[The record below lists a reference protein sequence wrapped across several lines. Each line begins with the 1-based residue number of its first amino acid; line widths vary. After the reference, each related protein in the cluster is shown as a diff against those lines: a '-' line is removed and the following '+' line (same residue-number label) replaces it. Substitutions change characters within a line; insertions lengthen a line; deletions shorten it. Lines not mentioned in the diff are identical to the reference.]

1 MFGNVFAKC
10 SWKKITHLKTIYNSI
25 KEEVKKNIKVKDSVL
40 GNVGDWKRSHYIIL
54 SEIIKE
60 ELAHSEQLKN
70 DKIFE
75 LGNTISHIT
84 LQRFFENDYQDKTH
98 NDLRF
103 LKTLDKI
110 CIFLGFKDLNSYI
123 HHLKENSVNGKQLM
137 SEEFSTDIVYR
148 YCSTVFELY
157 KNFPNLK
164 LELFTEL
171 VFDQS
176 PFLERATSFSNEL
189 CERNFELITKNNRS
203 NFEVFDINIVT
214 DEPDKK
220 ILETQ
225 EFWNLLFKV
234 GETGEEHFVNQLNRQ
249 IYFIRKIDNVW
260 KIWDNYNPDAGRL
273 NNKK

>member
-1 MFGNVFAKC
+1 M
-10 SWKKITHLKTIYNSI
+10 KTIYNSI
-25 KEEVKKNIKVKDSVL
+25 KNEVVKHPKVKDSVL
-40 GNVGDWKRSHYIIL
+40 GKVQDWKRSHYIIL
-54 SEIIKE
+54 SEIIKD
-60 ELAHSEQLKN
+60 ELASSEELKN
-70 DKIFE
+70 DKKFE

-110 CIFLGFKDLNSYI
+110 CIFLGFRDLNSYI
-123 HHLKENSVNGKQLM
+123 QHIKENGLINK
-137 SEEFSTDIVYR
+137 EEGEDIFSTEIVYK

-157 KNFPNLK
+157 KNFPVLN
-164 LELFTEL
+164 LELFEDL
-171 VFDQS
+171 VFENS
-176 PFLERATSFSNEL
+176 PFLERASQFSTEL
-189 CERNFELITKNNRS
+189 CDRKFELVTKNNRS
-203 NFEVFDINIVT
+203 NFEVFDVNIVT

-234 GETGEEHFVNQLNRQ
+234 GETGEEHFVNQLNTQ
-249 IYFIRKIDNVW
+249 IYFIRKIDNSW

-273 NNKK
+273 NIKK